1 MTTFTELQTQIRDYT
16 ETTSDVLTDVIVNDF
31 IEHAED
37 RIFRE
42 LDLDVFRSYQT
53 ASLTVGN
60 PFVAVPGINIT
71 QDAFTR
77 SVQIYTDGGTPT
89 REYLIQKDVTFMNEY
104 WPNRD
109 STGKPKYYANWDQ
122 DRLYLAPTPNSAY
135 KIELALNKQPT
146 GLSSSNTTTWV
157 STNAPKVLLYACL
170 VEAFRFLKGPDNML
184 QYYEQGYQQ
193 ALQGLQIEQQ
203 GRRRRDEHYDGILRF
218 PLDSKQP

>member
-1 MTTFTELQTQIRDYT
+1 MTTFAELQTQIRDYT
-16 ETTSDVLTDVIVNDF
+16 EATTDVLTDVIVNDF

-42 LDLDVFRSYQT
+42 VDLDVFRSYQV

-77 SVQIYTDGGTPT
+77 SVQIYTDGGTPI

-146 GLSSSNTTTWV
+146 GLSATTTTTWL

-170 VEAFRFLKGPDNML
+170 VEAYRFLKGPDNML
-184 QYYEQGYQQ
+184 QYFEQGYQQ
-193 ALQGLQIEQQ
+193 ALQGLQLEQQ

>member
-1 MTTFTELQTQIRDYT
+1 MTTYSELVTQIRDYT
-16 ETTSDVLTDVIVNDF
+16 ETTSDVLSDTIVNDF
-31 IEHAED
+31 IEHAEK

-42 LDLDVFRSYQT
+42 VDLDIFRSYQFAT
-53 ASLTVGN
+53 LTVGN
-60 PFVAVPGINIT
+60 PFVSLPGANTDNI
-71 QDAFTR
+71 AFVR
-77 SVQIYTDGGTPT
+77 SAQIYTSASPT
-89 REYLIQKDVTFMNEY
+89 REYLEQKDISFMNEY

-122 DRLYLAPTPNSAY
+122 DTLYLAPTPNSAY
-135 KIELALNKQPT
+135 NIELALNKQPT

-157 STNAPKVLLYACL
+157 STNAPKVILYAALC
-170 VEAFRFLKGPDNML
+170 EAFRFLKGPDNML

-203 GRRRRDEHYDGILRF
+203 GRRRRDEYYDGVLRF

>member
-1 MTTFTELQTQIRDYT
+1 MTTFAELQTQIRDYT
-16 ETTSDVLTDVIVNDF
+16 EATTDVLTDVIVNDF

-42 LDLDVFRSYQT
+42 VDLDVFRSYQT
-53 ASLTVGN
+53 ASLTIGN

-146 GLSSSNTTTWV
+146 GLSSTTSTTWL

>member
-16 ETTSDVLTDVIVNDF
+16 EATSDVLTDVIVNDF

-146 GLSSSNTTTWV
+146 GLSATTTTTWL

-170 VEAFRFLKGPDNML
+170 VEAYRFLKGPDNML

-193 ALQGLQIEQQ
+193 ALQGLQFEQQ

>member
-16 ETTSDVLTDVIVNDF
+16 EATSDVLTDVIVNDF

-146 GLSSSNTTTWV
+146 GLSSTTSTTWL

-193 ALQGLQIEQQ
+193 ALQGLQLEQQ
-203 GRRRRDEHYDGILRF
+203 GRRRRDEHYDGVLRF

>member
-16 ETTSDVLTDVIVNDF
+16 EATSDVLTDVIVNDF

-146 GLSSSNTTTWV
+146 GLSSTTSTTWL

-184 QYYEQGYQQ
+184 QYYEQGYIQ

>member
-1 MTTFTELQTQIRDYT
+1 MTTFAELQTQIRDYT
-16 ETTSDVLTDVIVNDF
+16 EATSDVLTDIIVNDF

-42 LDLDVFRSYQT
+42 TDLDVFRSYQT

-146 GLSSSNTTTWV
+146 GLSSTTSTTWL

-170 VEAFRFLKGPDNML
+170 VEAYRFLKGPDNML
-184 QYYEQGYQQ
+184 QYFEQGYQQ
-193 ALQGLQIEQQ
+193 ALQGLQFEQQ

>member
-1 MTTFTELQTQIRDYT
+1 MTTYSELVTQIRDYT
-16 ETTSDVLTDVIVNDF
+16 ETDSSVLTDTIVNDF
-31 IEHAED
+31 IEHAEK
-37 RIFRE
+37 RIFRDV
-42 LDLDVFRSYQT
+42 DLDIFRSYQYAT
-53 ASLTVGN
+53 LTQGV
-60 PFVAVPGINIT
+60 PFVSLPGANLG
-71 QDAFTR
+71 QLAFIR
-77 SVQIYTDGGTPT
+77 SAQIYDPADPV
-89 REYLIQKDVTFMNEY
+89 RYYLYQKDITFMNEY

-109 STGKPKYYANWDQ
+109 TTAQSKYYAMWDQ
-122 DRLYLAPTPNSAY
+122 DTIYLAPTPNTAY
-135 KIELALNKQPT
+135 NIELALNKQED

-203 GRRRRDEHYDGILRF
+203 GRRRRDEYYDGVLRF

>member
-1 MTTFTELQTQIRDYT
+1 MTTFSELQTQIRDYT
-16 ETTSDVLTDVIVNDF
+16 EATSDVLTDIIVNDF

-42 LDLDVFRSYQT
+42 TDLDEFRSYQT

-77 SVQIYTDGGTPT
+77 SVQIYTDGATPV

-170 VEAFRFLKGPDNML
+170 VEAYRFLKGPDNML

-193 ALQGLQIEQQ
+193 ALQGLLSEQN

>member
-1 MTTFTELQTQIRDYT
+1 MTTFSELQTQIRDYT
-16 ETTSDVLTDVIVNDF
+16 EATSDVLTDIIVNDF

-42 LDLDVFRSYQT
+42 TDLDEFRSYQT

-77 SVQIYTDGGTPT
+77 SVQIYTDGATPV

-170 VEAFRFLKGPDNML
+170 VEAYRFLKGPDNLL

-193 ALQGLQIEQQ
+193 ALQGLLSEQN
-203 GRRRRDEHYDGILRF
+203 GRRRRDEHYDGAIRL
-218 PLDSKQP
+218 PLESRQP

>member
-16 ETTSDVLTDVIVNDF
+16 EATSDVLTDVIVNDF

-42 LDLDVFRSYQT
+42 LDLDIFRSYQT

-146 GLSSSNTTTWV
+146 GLSATTTTTWL

-170 VEAFRFLKGPDNML
+170 VEAYRFLKGPDNML

-193 ALQGLQIEQQ
+193 ALQGLQFEQQ

>member
-16 ETTSDVLTDVIVNDF
+16 EATSDVLTDVIVNDF

-71 QDAFTR
+71 QDDFTR

-146 GLSSSNTTTWV
+146 GLSATTTTTWL

>member
-16 ETTSDVLTDVIVNDF
+16 EATSDVLTDVIVNDF

-135 KIELALNKQPT
+135 KIELALNKQPS
-146 GLSSSNTTTWV
+146 GLSSTTTTTWL

-170 VEAFRFLKGPDNML
+170 VEAYRFLKGPDNML

>member
-16 ETTSDVLTDVIVNDF
+16 EATSDVLTDVIVNDF
-31 IEHAED
+31 IEHAEN

-42 LDLDVFRSYQT
+42 CDLDVFRSYQT

-146 GLSSSNTTTWV
+146 GLSSTTSTTWL

>member
-16 ETTSDVLTDVIVNDF
+16 EATSDVLTDVIVNDF

-77 SVQIYTDGGTPT
+77 SVQIYTVGGTPT

-109 STGKPKYYANWDQ
+109 SSGKPKYYANWDQ

-146 GLSSSNTTTWV
+146 GLSSTTSTTWL

>member
-16 ETTSDVLTDVIVNDF
+16 EATSDVLTDIIVNDF

-42 LDLDVFRSYQT
+42 CDLDVFRSYQT

-146 GLSSSNTTTWV
+146 GLSSTTSTTWL